1 MVMKPETTT
10 GAVGVS
16 TGEPEHNDPNT
27 TVLFGQVRQATASHK
42 VDLEHRLLRNRHFN
56 GPHNVLYLGDLAAA
70 VLAHLPHAETP
81 VVDEIPGFNEQR
93 WSISTQSGDL
103 KVSIRSFPYWGW
115 GLMTSGYLNM
125 IRLEGPRA
133 MKNRLALDVANAL
146 GRRPWEW
153 VRPTKAE
160 RTMQGWLP
168 EVNVKT
174 NETAWKGLMEAGR
187 ADLVEHIHRH
197 RDRWGALQQ
206 FVDGD
211 DQEALAVNID
221 DDLHAAQSALAED
234 RTAAVERALAR
245 VEANMMLLDPQ
256 TAPDRSPSDEGA
268 LTELTLTH
276 DPSSVTSVD
285 YAAILE
291 EA

>member
-1 MVMKPETTT
+1 M
-10 GAVGVS
+10 S
-16 TGEPEHNDPNT
+16 TGEAEHNDPNT
-27 TVLFGQVRQATASHK
+27 TVLFGQVRQATASHR

-70 VLAHLPHAETP
+70 VLGHLPHAETP

-93 WSISTQSGDL
+93 WCISTQSGDL

-125 IRLEGPRA
+125 IRMEGPRA

-146 GRRPWEW
+146 GQRPWEW

-160 RTMQGWLP
+160 RTMQRWLP
-168 EVNVKT
+168 QVNVKT
-174 NETAWKGLMEAGR
+174 NETTWKDLMEAGR

-197 RDRWGALQQ
+197 RDRWLELQPL
-206 FVDGD
+206 VDGD
-211 DQEALAVNID
+211 DQEALAVDID

-256 TAPDRSPSDEGA
+256 TAPDRSPNDEGV
-268 LTELTLTH
+268 LTELTLKR
-276 DPSSVTSVD
+276 
-285 YAAILE
+285 LKRL
-291 EA
+291 